1 MAQPMEAMSIRH
13 VVLGLIVERPSY
25 GYQLGQRLDDRL
37 PDWEWRRTGV
47 YSALD
52 TLERR
57 KHIRA
62 CGQLGTHQTGRA
74 ASRRMYEAT
83 PKGQDFFR
91 DWLLSPSRPAPVRQE
106 LDLKIK
112 FSGPEILPTL
122 IEQTWGQELYCMEQL
137 KVLTS
142 SHVLPGQP
150 ESWPAAA
157 ALLQRNAAIKMLQT
171 RIEWLQEARSV
182 MKLFEERHAGGRQ

>member
-1 MAQPMEAMSIRH
+1 MAGPTEAMSIRH
-13 VVLGLIVERPSY
+13 VVLGLVIERPSY
-25 GYQLGQRLDDRL
+25 GYQLTQRLADRC
-37 PDWEWRRTGV
+37 PGWEWGGTGV

-57 KHIRA
+57 EHVRA
-62 CGQLGTHQTGRA
+62 SGEMGTQTGRA
-74 ASRRMYEAT
+74 VSRRMYEAT

-122 IEQTWGQELYCMEQL
+122 IDQTWGQERYCMEQL
-137 KVLTS
+137 SELTNTQ
-142 SHVLPGQP
+142 VLPSHP
-150 ESWPAAA
+150 DTWPAAA
-157 ALLQRNAAIKMLQT
+157 ALLQRNAAIKMLET

-182 MKLFEERHAGGRQ
+182 MRVFHERHAGGRFA